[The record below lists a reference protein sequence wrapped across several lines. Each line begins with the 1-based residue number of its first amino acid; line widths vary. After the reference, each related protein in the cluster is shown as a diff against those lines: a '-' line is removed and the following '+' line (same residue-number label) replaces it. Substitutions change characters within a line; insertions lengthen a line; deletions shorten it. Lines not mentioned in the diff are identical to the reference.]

1 MCIVPNLITVARTW
15 TQATTYMQLVGILIG
30 QLFFGFMGDWIG
42 RRYAM
47 LIDMGLILVGII
59 MLTVANGTS
68 EQVCPSSKALLTW

>member
-1 MCIVPNLITVARTW
+1 
-15 TQATTYMQLVGILIG
+15 MQLVGILIG

-68 EQVCPSSKALLTW
+68 EQVRPFYKVLLAWCRWLQLQTCGDPAATT